1 MWKEMLTPN
10 TQSVI
15 ENISKLECIKD
26 FHLCG
31 GTGIALQLKHRR
43 SEDLDFELLS
53 VQGKNE
59 ESKRLDHGRII
70 DELKSVFGSVENG
83 EGVVTNNHFECFVGN
98 HVKLSFFKPTY
109 KVPVLNEVSILN
121 NLKTVSLQDAL
132 GMKLYVITQRDKFRD
147 YYDIYSILKEGY
159 SLEDGIRYALSF
171 SRHDISSNNIIQKI
185 LSKDFFDPSKK
196 EGYFDFNELKAKYN
210 VSSSQI
216 CDFIEEKLTRV
227 QIKKIK
233 VDTTINKSIGRLFY
247 ETFINV
253 KANRLVR
260 ILDCFQ
266 EYKELQ
272 NGDAK
277 INYLSGL
284 LSSVGVNVA
293 PYDFSNADF
302 LELRKN
308 KDVDSLKK
316 VDEIISEYDLYNKLR
331 LEIEQQNH
339 AIKEAQEVKMEYS
352 LKSILIENCNLK
364 IDDLKNQL
372 KDLRFFEE
380 FESAER
386 EKFKLKTKV
395 ETKKNCKKM
404 DAILD
409 SDLNL
414 MRDNIKQKQ
423 EDSEKQKETN
433 TRTIK
438 RKR

>member
-1 MWKEMLTPN
+1 M
-10 TQSVI
+10 
-15 ENISKLECIKD
+15 D
-26 FHLCG
+26 
-31 GTGIALQLKHRR
+31 
-43 SEDLDFELLS
+43 
-53 VQGKNE
+53 
-59 ESKRLDHGRII
+59 
-70 DELKSVFGSVENG
+70 
-83 EGVVTNNHFECFVGN
+83 
-98 HVKLSFFKPTY
+98 
-109 KVPVLNEVSILN
+109 
-121 NLKTVSLQDAL
+121 
-132 GMKLYVITQRDKFRD
+132 FRD